1 VASTGGHLSQLYRLR
16 PRLRGVS
23 DEVVWATFDTPQ
35 SRSLL
40 ADEDVVHVRYT
51 KSRDVLSVLRNL
63 RSALRLLASRD
74 IDSVVSTGSGVALS
88 FMPIARALGKD
99 AYYIESAARS
109 DGPSLTGRLVSRLP
123 GMHLYSQYP
132 AWAEGRWHYAGSVFD
147 EFEAGPQREVS
158 PADVQRVVV
167 TLGTITFRF
176 DRLVTHVRRT
186 IPEHATVF
194 WQTGATPR
202 TGLRG
207 TAEEVT
213 PAATLRELIRDADV
227 VIAHAGVGS
236 ALEALQAG
244 HCPVL
249 IPRRHRHGEHIDDH
263 QAQIAAE
270 LSRRGLAVSVQAE
283 DLTLDHLC
291 DAASR
296 SVVRP
301 ERSAPVDL
309 REAS

>member
-1 VASTGGHLSQLYRLR
+1 MASTGGHLSQLHRLR
-16 PRLRGVS
+16 PRLRGVP
-23 DEVVWATFDTPQ
+23 DDVVWATFDTPQ

-40 ADEDVVHVRYT
+40 ADEAVVHVRYT
-51 KSRDVLSVLRNL
+51 RSRDVLSVLRNV
-63 RSALRLLASRD
+63 RAALRLLASRD
-74 IDSVVSTGSGVALS
+74 IDAVVSTGSGVALS
-88 FMPIARALGKD
+88 FMPVARALGKD

-123 GMHLYSQYP
+123 GMRLFSQYP
-132 AWAEGRWHYAGSVFD
+132 AWATGRWHYVGSVFD
-147 EFEAGPQREVS
+147 EFEAGPRREVA
-158 PADVQRVVV
+158 PDDLRRVVV

-176 DRLVTHVRRT
+176 DRLIEHVRRT

-194 WQTGATPR
+194 WQTGVTPR

-213 PAATLRELIRDADV
+213 PAETMREMIRDADV

-244 HCPVL
+244 RCPVL
-249 IPRRHRHGEHIDDH
+249 IPRQHRHGEHIDDH

-270 LSRRGLAVSVQAE
+270 LSRRGLAISVQPE
-283 DLTLDHLC
+283 DLTLDHLR

-301 ERSAPVDL
+301 ERFAPVDL
-309 REAS
+309 RDAS